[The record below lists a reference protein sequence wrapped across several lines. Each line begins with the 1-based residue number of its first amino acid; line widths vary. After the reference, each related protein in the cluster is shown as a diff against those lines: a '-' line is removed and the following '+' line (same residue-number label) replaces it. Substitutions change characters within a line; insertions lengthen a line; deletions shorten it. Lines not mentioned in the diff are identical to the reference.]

1 MSDKHLSYL
10 SESFG
15 RLKEIEQES
24 VLKLGREKAFHFVEL
39 ANDWI
44 DIQSAIGRTYS
55 RDAIVRSLVYF
66 YFVYLFKEVQWF
78 QLHFLSG
85 NYPLLGRGLRFI
97 WEMIYRAY
105 HVDAN
110 ACEHSGDLSLEGKV
124 RWLQQHERQLTW
136 VTCIR
141 PALEKVLPLVAR
153 EKEVLGHYEQ
163 LWQTLNK
170 YVHPSVDLVSR
181 MVGESALMV
190 TDSFDET
197 WATEIIQ
204 DATEVFDLIWLAVI
218 SQFPKCARL
227 LAQQEYGLV
236 CPLTQAV
243 VASSVGEEGE

>member
-1 MSDKHLSYL
+1 MSDKHSSYL
-10 SESFG
+10 SEVYD

-44 DIQSAIGRTYS
+44 DIQAAISRTYS
-55 RDAIVRSLVYF
+55 YNELVQGLVYF
-66 YFVYLFKEVQWF
+66 YFFSLFKEVQWF

-85 NYPLLGRGLRFI
+85 NYPLLGRSLRFV

-105 HVDAN
+105 YTDTYT
-110 ACEHSGDLSLEGKV
+110 GDSPPGPSLADKIL
-124 RWLQQHERQLTW
+124 WLEQRESTLHW
-136 VTCIR
+136 GNCICPTLGR
-141 PALEKVLPLVAR
+141 VLPLAEQEEEVR
-153 EKEVLGHYEQ
+153 EHYRK
-163 LWQTLNK
+163 LWQSLHK
-170 YVHPSVDLVSR
+170 YAHPSVELVAR
-181 MVGESALMV
+181 MMGDSALLV

-218 SQFPKCARL
+218 SRFPKCAPL

-243 VASSVGEEGE
+243 L

>member
-24 VLKLGREKAFHFVEL
+24 VLKLGRESAFHFVEL

-44 DIQSAIGRTYS
+44 DIQSAISRAYS
-55 RDAIVRSLVYF
+55 NDEIMRSLVYF
-66 YFVYLFKEVQWF
+66 HFVYLFKEVQWF

-97 WEMIYRAY
+97 WEMIYRAH
-105 HVDAN
+105 HVDTN
-110 ACEHSGDLSLEGKV
+110 AGEFSGALSLEEKV
-124 RWLQQHERQLTW
+124 QWLQQHERRLNW

-141 PALEKVLPLVAR
+141 PALEKVFPLVAR
-153 EKEVLGHYEQ
+153 EKEVLEHYQE
-163 LWQTLNK
+163 LWQSLNK

-181 MVGESALMV
+181 MMGESALLV

-204 DATEVFDLIWLAVI
+204 DATAVFDVIWLAVI
-218 SQFPKCARL
+218 SRFPECAPL
-227 LAQQEYGLV
+227 LAQQEYGLS
-236 CPLTQAV
+236 CPLTQ
-243 VASSVGEEGE
+243 SVLKGMQSAD

>member
-1 MSDKHLSYL
+1 MSDTDLSYL
-10 SESFG
+10 SQVYG
-15 RLKEIEQES
+15 RLNEIEQES

-55 RDAIVRSLVYF
+55 PDEIIRSLVYF
-66 YFVYLFKEVQWF
+66 HFVYLFKEVQWF
-78 QLHFLSG
+78 QLHFLAG

-97 WEMIYRAY
+97 WEMIYRAH
-105 HVDAN
+105 HVDTKAD
-110 ACEHSGDLSLEGKV
+110 ESLGDLSLEEKA
-124 RWLQQHERQLTW
+124 RWLQQHERQLNW
-136 VTCIR
+136 VTCVR
-141 PALEKVLPLVAR
+141 PALENVLPLVAR
-153 EKEVLGHYEQ
+153 EKEILGHYEE

-197 WATEIIQ
+197 WATEILQ

-218 SQFPKCARL
+218 SRLPKCAPL
-227 LAQQEYGLV
+227 LAQQEYGLS
-236 CPLTQAV
+236 CPLTQ
-243 VASSVGEEGE
+243 SVLKRMWSAG